1 MKKVTKGTKVGKFV
15 IKDIIDGGETAIV
28 MCGNCGNEKEKD
40 LQTFLRVAPRLNCT
54 ACHGKRNKK
63 KKISENPLEQTHYR
77 ENMLKHGMSQE
88 ELDEEMNKE
97 SARNLTTGIKNI
109 VFTHWGKKYYWQ
121 VAIQHAN
128 FIGQVRLDD
137 APDALDQAKQIKRQM
152 IASIQATPEGEDWR
166 MDAWKVK
173 NYALDDKE

>member
-1 MKKVTKGTKVGKFV
+1 MQKVTKGTKIGKFIV
-15 IKDIIDGGETAIV
+15 KDFIDDGETVIV
-28 MCGNCGNEKEKD
+28 MCANCGNEKEKN
-40 LQTFLRVAPRLNCT
+40 LQSFLRVAPRLNCI
-54 ACHGKRNKK
+54 ACRGKRGKK
-63 KKISENPLEQTHYR
+63 KHKFKNPLENTHYR
-77 ENMLKHGMSQE
+77 ENMEKHGMSQA

-109 VFTHWGKKYYWQ
+109 VFTHWGNKYYWQ
-121 VAIQHAN
+121 VAVQHAN

-152 IASIQATPEGEDWR
+152 IASIKATPEGEDWR

-173 NYALDDKE
+173 NYALNKKE